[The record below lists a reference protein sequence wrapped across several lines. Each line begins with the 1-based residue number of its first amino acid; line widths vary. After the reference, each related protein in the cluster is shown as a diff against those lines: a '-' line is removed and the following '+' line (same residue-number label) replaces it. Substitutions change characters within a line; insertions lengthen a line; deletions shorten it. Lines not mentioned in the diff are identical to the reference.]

1 VTIVVAVTDSP
12 EGRAA
17 LEYAAREARQ
27 LDQNLVA
34 VNLTNADLDTATISD
49 DQPYEVV
56 VPESN
61 ELDEVEVVLQ
71 VLDGRTDISRLVVGV
86 RKRSPVGKAV
96 FGSIAQRLILEAPLP
111 VLAVKARARE

>member
-1 VTIVVAVTDSP
+1 VTIAVAVTDSP

-17 LEYAAREARQ
+17 LEYAVHEARQ

-34 VNLTNADLDTATISD
+34 VNLTHAELDRSTITD
-49 DQPYEVV
+49 GQPFEVV
-56 VPESN
+56 VSESS

-71 VLDGRTDISRLVVGV
+71 VLADRTDISRLVVGV

-96 FGSIAQRLILEAPLP
+96 LGSIAQRLILEAPLP
-111 VLAVKARARE
+111 VLAVKAGAQ